1 MIEAFVYPVSAVLK
15 LWHWLLASVFDVPSS
30 TAWVA
35 SVILL
40 VVTVR
45 ALISPLTWM
54 SYKTSRLTVVMR
66 PKLAAVKERY
76 GNDTTPE
83 GVRLHE
89 QETRRIHKEH
99 SYNPLAGCG
108 PALLQVPFFLGLYR
122 LLLWMAVPERAQGH
136 TIGVL
141 TPADVASFQ
150 EASFL
155 GVPLPAYVS
164 MTPEQFDHLG
174 TTLADVRSLAI
185 PMILSA
191 VVFTTFNLVLSQ
203 LRTRSTLEWDNPAVR
218 RLYRIVW
225 YFVPLVP
232 LMIGLAGLTGMVP
245 VALLLYWFMGNLWTL
260 GLTIFLWWLVV
271 KKIPL
276 DDDTR
281 AHITTSR
288 EANLAAEAEL
298 RATKRSRRRRRL
310 AALTH
315 PSTLRTVNRELAA
328 EKADAKRQRH
338 EAKAEKKELARQR
351 GKAKKEALRRQRE
364 EAKQRRAERQAQK
377 QTQENESGLA
387 DNDNSTGTAP

>member
-15 LWHWLLASVFDVPSS
+15 LWHWLLASVLDVSSS

-66 PKLAAVKERY
+66 PKLAAVQERY
-76 GNDTTPE
+76 GSDTTPE
-83 GVRLHE
+83 GVRMHE

-99 SYNPLAGCG
+99 RYNPFAGCG

-136 TIGVL
+136 TTGVL

-174 TTLADVRSLAI
+174 TTLDDVRSLAI

-203 LRTRSTLEWDNPAVR
+203 LRTRSTLEWDNPGAR
-218 RLYRIVW
+218 RVYRIIW
-225 YFVPLVP
+225 IIVPFVP
-232 LMIGLAGLTGMVP
+232 LMIGMAGLTGLVP

-271 KKIPL
+271 KRLPL

-288 EANLAAEAEL
+288 ETNRTEKSERRAA
-298 RATKRSRRRRRL
+298 KRSRRRRRL
-310 AALTH
+310 GSLAH
-315 PSTLRTVNRELAA
+315 PSTLLAVNRELAA
-328 EKADAKRQRH
+328 EKADAKRQRR

-351 GKAKKEALRRQRE
+351 GKAKKEASRLQRE
-364 EAKQRRAERQAQK
+364 AAKRRRAEKQAQEK
-377 QTQENESGLA
+377 DA
-387 DNDNSTGTAP
+387 NS